1 MKLSNSKNGS
11 ILLFAILVIAT
22 FIAVF
27 GTAVLISMNIKQA
40 MKTTDYASAY
50 DLNVGESRRGVLDKW
65 YIEKHKDNGVVYLT
79 ISNRSKKEEL
89 VDYLSF
95 VVYDT
100 PEDAK
105 NMYDN
110 LYIEYEQYAGDK
122 DDNWFTFWVPGVC
135 DAEII
140 RMYYL
145 EENIIISADIEVLS
159 AWAAPIDQVGT
170 PSEGSDDYDRETR
183 KNYIIDN
190 ASSLRAYI
198 HHDVLEIQ

>member
-11 ILLFAILVIAT
+11 ILLFAILVIVT

-27 GTAVLISMNIKQA
+27 GTAVLVSLNIKQA

-65 YIEKHKDNGVVYLT
+65 YIEKHEEGDVVYLA
-79 ISNRSKKEEL
+79 ISNRSQKEEL

-159 AWAAPIDQVGT
+159 AWAEPIEQVGT
-170 PSEGSDDYDRETR
+170 PSPESKQFDRETR

>member
-27 GTAVLISMNIKQA
+27 GTAVLVSLNIKQA

-65 YIEKHKDNGVVYLT
+65 YIEKHEEGDVVYLA
-79 ISNRSKKEEL
+79 ISNRSQKEEL

-159 AWAAPIDQVGT
+159 AWAEPIEQVGT
-170 PSEGSDDYDRETR
+170 PSPESKQFDRETR